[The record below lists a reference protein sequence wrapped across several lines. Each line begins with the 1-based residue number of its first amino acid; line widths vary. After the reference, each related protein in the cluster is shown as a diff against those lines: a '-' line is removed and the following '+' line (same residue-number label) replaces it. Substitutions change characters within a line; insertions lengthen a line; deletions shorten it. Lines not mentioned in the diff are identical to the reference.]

1 MRTFTLF
8 LMIALLPVRI
18 WAADGMA
25 VSMAKM
31 EAAAAVVQD
40 AQSLRLQT
48 ANMPEDCPMMAMDQ
62 ADHGGEA
69 DARSAAHCMACYLCA
84 PTAAQSDLSVAR
96 CPVPPSQAAARVSP
110 YSDAYL
116 APDLRP
122 PIS

>member
-25 VSMAKM
+25 VGMAKM
-31 EAAAAVVQD
+31 GVAVAVVQD
-40 AQSLRLQT
+40 AQTLRPQT
-48 ANMPEDCPMMAMDQ
+48 ANMPGDCPMMAVDQ
-62 ADHGGEA
+62 ADHGGEN
-69 DARSAAHCMACYLCA
+69 DGRSAAHCMACHLCA

-96 CPVPPSQAAARVSP
+96 CPVPPGQAAARVSS
-110 YSDAYL
+110 YSDANL